1 MSFADLFNQKFDVFA
16 EQYVVERSANKN
28 NLTPETIDKIRRV
41 IYHNSKS
48 IVPEIFQN
56 LDKIDDFV
64 PNFGDE
70 ASKECF
76 VQELCY
82 IIFSQINFEFAIKHV
97 SPLTEDD
104 IKKKVQAFQDAKL
117 SVPAIDFPKSHNPYY
132 PFLTTFIIRQ
142 YAYDVPDRAHGK
154 FEVEPGEVVLNC
166 GACMG
171 DSTIWL
177 YQEGAAKV
185 YSFEPMPSA
194 YEFLQHNLKKFG
206 YPLDLSFQL
215 AVGEKEET
223 LTFQEV
229 MDHMGAS
236 SQLTEDELKKMQEKK
251 PENVRLVE
259 AKCVKLDD
267 WLQANQVKPTY
278 IKMDLE
284 GAEPYAL
291 AGLKETISKLKPKLA
306 ICLYH
311 RPSDMWT
318 LPALIK
324 SFNQDYKFYCKKGH
338 YMAEFV
344 LFAV

>member
-1 MSFADLFNQKFDVFA
+1 MSFADVFNQKFDVFA
-16 EQYVVERSANKN
+16 EQYIFEHSVNKS
-28 NLTPETIDKIRRV
+28 NLTPEKIDKIRGV
-41 IYHNSKS
+41 IQKNSIS
-48 IVPEIFQN
+48 LVPEIFQN
-56 LDKIDDFV
+56 LAQIEDFV
-64 PNFGDE
+64 LNFGDE
-70 ASKECF
+70 LSRDCF
-76 VQELCY
+76 AKELCY
-82 IIFSQINFEFAIKHV
+82 LIFRRIDLEFAINHV
-97 SPLTEDD
+97 SPITKSD
-104 IKKKVQAFQDAKL
+104 IQQKVQAFQDAKL
-117 SVPAIDFPKSHNPYY
+117 SVPAIDFPKSHNSSYT
-132 PFLTTFIIRQ
+132 FLTTFITRQ
-142 YAYDVPDRAHGK
+142 YAYDVPDQAHGK
-154 FEVEPGEVVLNC
+154 FEVAPGEVVLNC

-171 DSTIWL
+171 DSTIWF
-177 YQEGAAKV
+177 YQEGASKV
-185 YSFEPMPSA
+185 YSFEPMPTA
-194 YEFLQHNLKKFG
+194 FEILQHNLKKFG
-206 YPLDLSFQL
+206 YPLDLSFQF

-229 MDHMGAS
+229 MDHMGSS
-236 SQLTEDELKKMQEKK
+236 SQLTEAELKKIQEKK

-267 WLQANQVKPTY
+267 WLQENQVKPTY

-291 AGLKETISKLKPKLA
+291 AGLKKTISELKPKLA

-324 SFNQDYKFYCKKGH
+324 SFNPDYTFYCKKGH